1 VKNNW
6 PIKKESKNKSK
17 LRPENKLPKVILK
30 FEPSPYFEDEFVEF
44 VEQVLSWKE
53 EETYKK

>member
-1 VKNNW
+1 M
-6 PIKKESKNKSK
+6 IRKESKNKPK
-17 LRPENKLPKVILK
+17 LRSKNKPPKVILK